1 MYIDRDRQFG
11 DAASAAQG
19 VATAVGAVTNPF
31 ATLATAITNPVN
43 AVKSLAR
50 AFGIGPA
57 PADQAAWAQFGTD
70 AHFQQVIT
78 NKKTT
83 AAPAAAANQIGTT
96 VDAAV
101 KQQNGLGVT
110 FQAPFAFTVRIGVR
124 DPARIYN
131 GSTVVQDLAP
141 PGPANA
147 AQAANA
153 TLSWLGQYAKGVPAA
168 VPVAGAAVP
177 PTPAAQQTPAQ
188 QPNLLTSLLPFLQ
201 PQAAAAPASTTVTV
215 APGQSSAPAA
225 APTLAGL
232 PGWALPV
239 MLGGA
244 LLLVTMNNR
253 APPPARYRR

>member
-1 MYIDRDRQFG
+1 MYVSDGFG
-11 DAASAAQG
+11 DAASAVKG

-31 ATLATAITNPVN
+31 ATLATAITDPVN

-57 PADQAAWAQFGTD
+57 PADQAAWASFGQD

-78 NKKTT
+78 NNKTT

-96 VDAAV
+96 VDSAV

-110 FQAPFAFTVRIGVR
+110 FQAPFPFTVRIGVR

-141 PGPANA
+141 PGPGNA

-168 VPVAGAAVP
+168 VPAAGAAVP
-177 PTPAAQQTPAQ
+177 PTPAAQQTPAV
-188 QPNLLTSLLPFLQ
+188 PAATDLTSILSRLFPSA
-201 PQAAAAPASTTVTV
+201 PASAPASTTVTV
-215 APGQSSAPAA
+215 APGAA
-225 APTLAGL
+225 APAQAPIQAGM
-232 PGWALPV
+232 PGWLLPV
-239 MLGGA
+239 ALGGI
-244 LLLVTMNNR
+244 LLFVTQSNQSTG
-253 APPPARYRR
+253 RRR